1 MGPIVNR
8 PIVFKCFFCTIF
20 LEPELTT
27 CEVCEASFNNF
38 KKYRVHLRTHTG
50 ATPYVC
56 SVRGCKKC
64 YVSKQLLLKHQ
75 IRRHPELRSNA
86 ATELESRRNKKYL
99 EKMGASSIDHVQLCQ
114 EILGELLEEVVKEPT
129 PAKGNAI
136 YITLEK

>member
-1 MGPIVNR
+1 M
-8 PIVFKCFFCTIF
+8 
-20 LEPELTT
+20 
-27 CEVCEASFNNF
+27 
-38 KKYRVHLRTHTG
+38 HLRTHTG

-114 EILGELLEEVVKEPT
+114 DILGELLEEVIKEPT
-129 PAKGNAI
+129 PAKGKKI
-136 YITLEK
+136 YIINYYFSMLLLNCILFIFYYYYF